1 MMQIYGV
8 GELTAYIKGLLDE
21 DSALQDI
28 WVEGEISDFSQSTA
42 GHVYF
47 TLKDAQSQIRCVLW
61 RHLVTRQ
68 GRLPQEGE
76 SAILHGRVSVYEMR
90 GVYQLYVDLVRLLG
104 VGTLYLQFQA
114 LKGRL
119 EAEGLFAEERKRPL
133 PSFPRHLGVVTSP
146 TAAAVRDILHVL
158 ERRYPLVEVIL
169 APTLVQGDEAPRQI
183 VEAIEALNEHTEVEA
198 IIIARGGGSPEEL
211 WAFNDEEVARA
222 IYHSKVPVIAGIGHE
237 TDFTIADFVAD
248 VRAPTPSVAAQ
259 VAVPDK
265 DELRERLGLGGER
278 LRQLIQKQ
286 IEASERELAWR
297 ERSLL
302 RLSPQGTIDNLRQRL
317 DESTRA
323 LTSLVMH
330 QLEIWREQVDSRAS
344 QLKSLSPPRTLARG
358 YAVVHHLAMDEVVKS
373 VKQVAAGDHLK
384 VRVSDGSFGAEVS
397 ED

>member
-344 QLKSLSPPRTLARG
+344 QLKSLSPARTLARG

>member
-323 LTSLVMH
+323 
-330 QLEIWREQVDSRAS
+330 
-344 QLKSLSPPRTLARG
+344 G